1 MRTFQQIQDFAA
13 EIFNR
18 DNAIKKTYT
27 GESWTKAA
35 FKMNIYFHFS
45 NFFPIFLFGNYGI
58 FKAIYRNLWSTD
70 VTVTNF

>member
-18 DNAIKKTYT
+18 DKAIKKTYT

-35 FKMNIYFHFS
+35 FKINIYFYFFRTYFHF
-45 NFFPIFLFGNYGI
+45 LKGI
-58 FKAIYRNLWSTD
+58 FKSIYRNLWSTD

>member
-13 EIFNR
+13 EMFNR

-27 GESWTKAA
+27 GESWTKAS
-35 FKMNIYFHFS
+35 FKIDFYFSDLFI
-45 NFFPIFLFGNYGI
+45 FFFENKGI
-58 FKAIYRNLWSTD
+58 LKTMYRNLWSMD